1 MSKNLGNQLFEKD
14 TYDRQKKNGC
24 FAYINVFPLLR
35 HTYENVKTADI
46 FSFSS
51 LVSNTILRTKLVMH
65 LLQVHD
71 TYR

>member
-14 TYDRQKKNGC
+14 TYDRQKKMDVLHI
-24 FAYINVFPLLR
+24 FVFSLLR

-65 LLQVHD
+65 LLQVRD